1 MTPRRRTV
9 YPTVC
14 IGVSVAFL
22 LGSFLFGIASASSQ
36 SSDAKKILYYGWDA
50 PIPGDVKDQGSRL
63 DASVFDA
70 VVFRHGGA
78 RQIFTH
84 EALPAEP
91 FAQDIA
97 DLQEMAASKL
107 GESYL
112 RMQINAEDDWSW
124 ASEDDWDAFASNLR
138 NYARLAKEGGLKG
151 ILFDPEPYGF
161 NVWNYETQPAEGEK
175 SFEELETLAKE
186 RGAEFINILK
196 TEYPGITLFSL
207 KMFSQRVHFLDNQP
221 DDTQLRE
228 RIKDDT
234 FHGLWYGFANGMLSA
249 LDEDIRLIDGNER
262 AYYYL
267 NAGDFDYGKD
277 EIYGR
282 VTDAFVDEANQPTFR
297 EQVEVAHAVY
307 VDGVLSLFNSPRFI
321 GYYFA
326 DDEQRRAFLE
336 WHIYHGLQSS
346 DEYYWLYV
354 ESVRWWEEEGVPEGF
369 EEVVARAKEK
379 ALSGAELGFDTEFV
393 EAAVQGYEARVRL
406 NGSITP
412 NVPGIEFEVE
422 GAPATACGSY
432 SNGGKY
438 NCTFPAGTTATVTPV
453 KEGIT
458 FDPPSRTYENVGPD
472 TRQRGIQ
479 DYSAY

>member
-1 MTPRRRTV
+1 MTRLEQAIYT
-9 YPTVC
+9 
-14 IGVSVAFL
+14 GVAFL
-22 LGSFLFGIASASSQ
+22 LGSLLFGIIPVSSQ
-36 SSDAKKILYYGWDA
+36 PGSDAKKILYYGWDA
-50 PIPGDVKDQGSRL
+50 PIPEDVKNQGSRL

-70 VVFRHGGA
+70 VVFKHRGA

-97 DLQEMAASKL
+97 DLQEMGSSKL

-112 RMQINAEDDWSW
+112 RMQINAEDAWSW
-124 ASEDDWDAFASNLR
+124 ASEEDWNAFASNLR

-161 NVWNYETQPAEGEK
+161 NVWNYETQPAKGER
-175 SFEELETLAKE
+175 SFEELEATAEE
-186 RGAEFINILK
+186 RGAELVNILK

-207 KMFSQRVHFLDNQP
+207 KMFAQRLYFLDDQP
-221 DDTQLRE
+221 DDALLRE
-228 RIKDDT
+228 RVRGDT

-262 AYYYL
+262 SYYYL
-267 NAGDFDYGKD
+267 DASDFDDGKS

-297 EQVEVAHAVY
+297 EQVEVAHAGY
-307 VDGVLSLFNSPRFI
+307 VDGILNLFDSPRFI

-326 DDEQRRAFLE
+326 DDEQRHKFLE

-346 DEYYWLYV
+346 DEYYWVYV

-379 ALSGAELGFDTEFV
+379 ALLGAELGFDTEFV

-412 NVPGIEFEVE
+412 NVPGIEFEVA
-422 GAPATACGSY
+422 GAPATSCGAY
-432 SNGGKY
+432 NNGGKY
-438 NCTFPAGTTATVTPV
+438 GCTFPAGTSATVTPV
-453 KEGIT
+453 KEGVA
-458 FDPPSRTYENVGPD
+458 FDPPSRMYENIGPD
-472 TRQRGIQ
+472 TRQRGLQ